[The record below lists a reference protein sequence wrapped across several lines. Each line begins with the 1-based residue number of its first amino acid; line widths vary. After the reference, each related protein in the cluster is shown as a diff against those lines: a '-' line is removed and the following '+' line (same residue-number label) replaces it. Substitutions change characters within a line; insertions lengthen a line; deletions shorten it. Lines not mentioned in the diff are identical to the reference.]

1 MKIIAPI
8 LVVMLAFPALA
19 ATNEVALTPV
29 ADPQPV
35 LTDLQH
41 KMASVK
47 TVYLEFT
54 QERVLKLFSDPLK
67 SEGVMLIARPDKI
80 RWETTAPYQSILLG
94 DQKTVAQ
101 FELNDGK
108 WEKLKLGFP
117 QLLQRVMQQM
127 SLMNQGKLDALMVD
141 YKISVATGTMTVL
154 TMVPKD
160 ENVRGMMSSLE
171 VHLLSDLS
179 ATREVVMNEPNGDL
193 TRITFRN
200 EKRDVEFPA
209 KTFDQ
214 GKPLDIAAI
223 QAAVKNAP

>member
-1 MKIIAPI
+1 MKIFVRF
-8 LVVMLAFPALA
+8 LGLLLAAAALA
-19 ATNEVALTPV
+19 AANAAEPSPV
-29 ADPQPV
+29 ADPQP
-35 LTDLQH
+35 LLADLQS

-67 SEGVMLIARPDKI
+67 TEGVMLIARPDKI

-94 DQKTVAQ
+94 DQKNVAQ
-101 FELNDGK
+101 FEFNDGK

-127 SLMNQGKLDALMVD
+127 ALMNQGKLDALMVD
-141 YKISVATGTMTVL
+141 YTISITTGEMTVL

-171 VHLLSDLS
+171 VHLLPDLS
-179 ATREVVMNEPNGDL
+179 ATCEVVMNEPNGDL
-193 TRITFRN
+193 TRITFHN
-200 EKRDVEFPA
+200 EKRNVVFPE

-214 GKPLDIAAI
+214 SSPLDIATV